1 MQEVPKI
8 NITKRSYGKSP
19 SIAVYQVEIVGKGTR
34 LKFLGSK
41 HDVNNYRD
49 GAIDMLSAL
58 GFNNVIVPNIP
69 I

>member
-1 MQEVPKI
+1 MQEVPEI
-8 NITKRSYGKSP
+8 SITKRSYGKSP
-19 SIAVYQVEIVGKGTR
+19 SIAVYQIKIAGKGTC

-41 HDVNNYRD
+41 HDVNNYRN

-69 I
+69 S